1 MHFKSHANIPVFVP
15 HMGCPH
21 LCVFCDQKSISGEK
35 DELTPEKAQNQIA
48 AWMRVAAAWLM
59 RRICSSSASATR

>member
-21 LCVFCDQKSISGEK
+21 LCVFCDQKGISGEK
-35 DELTPEKAQNQIA
+35 DELTPEKAQNQI
-48 AWMRVAAAWLM
+48 
-59 RRICSSSASATR
+59 

>member
-21 LCVFCDQKSISGEK
+21 LCVFCDQKGISGEK
-35 DELTPEKAQNQIA
+35 DELTPEKAKNQIEEA
-48 AWMRVAAAWLM
+48 L
-59 RRICSSSASATR
+59 STLQG